1 MPAMQELPLALQ
13 QSSRA
18 ARATWL
24 SAHEA
29 AIRRFGDGRRAY
41 EFAREV
47 LRRGF
52 DRVGDHWEE
61 RRPGPMDEAPA
72 GRSIERVTPHP
83 TSRPGSPG
91 RHRR

>member
-1 MPAMQELPLALQ
+1 MQELPLALQ

-24 SAHEA
+24 LAHEA

-47 LRRGF
+47 LQRGF

-61 RRPGPMDEAPA
+61 RRHDGAADAAA
-72 GRSIERVTPHP
+72 GQQWIARVTPRP
-83 TSRPGSPG
+83 TSEPGA
-91 RHRR
+91 R

>member
-1 MPAMQELPLALQ
+1 MQELPLALQ
-13 QSSRA
+13 RSSRA

-24 SAHEA
+24 LAHEA

-47 LRRGF
+47 LQRGF

-61 RRPGPMDEAPA
+61 RRHDGGADAAPA
-72 GRSIERVTPHP
+72 RRRAMPAARRPASERGP
-83 TSRPGSPG
+83 R
-91 RHRR
+91 

>member
-18 ARATWL
+18 ARETWL
-24 SAHEA
+24 LAHEA

-41 EFAREV
+41 EYARAV
-47 LRRGF
+47 LQRGF

-61 RRPGPMDEAPA
+61 RPHGGGPDAAAPGP
-72 GRSIERVTPHP
+72 
-83 TSRPGSPG
+83 
-91 RHRR
+91 